1 MPKLSEVRFNEKT
14 AMRAKPRD
22 KMYELRDLG
31 YRGLVL
37 RVFISGSKRYI
48 YQYARGKRITLGD
61 ASKMTLTVARQQ
73 CTNLQKKLD
82 DGESIKRPNQVPL
95 LEEFVKGEYQTW
107 ALEHQKDGRANV
119 DRVLKAC
126 APLMKRDLDDLSQI
140 HIERWKTD
148 RLKSGIKPST
158 VNRDLQGL
166 KSVLNRAVEWQAIT
180 ESPAANVKRVRIEQE
195 HRVRYL
201 EEEECKRLLAAL
213 KDRDDERRQARIS
226 GIEHAVIRNR
236 EPLKVFKGTYTDYL
250 HPLVILV
257 MNTGLRRSEA
267 LSLTWSQV
275 RLADRPL
282 ITVKA
287 AHSKSGKTR
296 RIPLNDKAVNVLA
309 RWKKQGSGQGL
320 VFTHQGKRILRVDTA
335 WRNLMAKAKL
345 DDFNFHDMR
354 HDFASQLVMK
364 GVDLYTVR
372 ELLGHGSI
380 EMTQRYA
387 HLAPGRLH
395 QAVRTLDDTK

>member
-1 MPKLSEVRFNEKT
+1 
-14 AMRAKPRD
+14 
-22 KMYELRDLG
+22 
-31 YRGLVL
+31 
-37 RVFISGSKRYI
+37 
-48 YQYARGKRITLGD
+48 
-61 ASKMTLTVARQQ
+61 
-73 CTNLQKKLD
+73 
-82 DGESIKRPNQVPL
+82 
-95 LEEFVKGEYQTW
+95 
-107 ALEHQKDGRANV
+107 
-119 DRVLKAC
+119 
-126 APLMKRDLDDLSQI
+126 
-140 HIERWKTD
+140 
-148 RLKSGIKPST
+148 
-158 VNRDLQGL
+158 
-166 KSVLNRAVEWQAIT
+166 
-180 ESPAANVKRVRIEQE
+180 
-195 HRVRYL
+195 
-201 EEEECKRLLAAL
+201 
-213 KDRDDERRQARIS
+213 
-226 GIEHAVIRNR
+226 
-236 EPLKVFKGTYTDYL
+236 
-250 HPLVILV
+250 

-275 RLADRPL
+275 RLAGRPL

-309 RWKKQGSGQGL
+309 RWKEQGSGQGL

-335 WRNLMAKAKL
+335 WRNLMVKAKL

-395 QAVRTLDDTK
+395 QAVCKLDGTK